1 MASEHCMKDL
11 PVSRKCLLPREA
23 VVVSSRE
30 VWHGHDVLLWHVNP
44 APCVSILLS
53 ADVFNFSFAIK
64 FSGGN
69 NNSSRVDSHRDE
81 CCTDPLHLVAEHDA
95 IFHGEDFVTE
105 PRIDKF
111 HSRGP
116 ADREWCLQRCATVLC
131 TQLCF

>member
-1 MASEHCMKDL
+1 MPSKHRMKDL
-11 PVSRKCLLPREA
+11 PISRKSLLPQEA

-44 APCVSILLS
+44 APWVCILLS
-53 ADVFNFSFAIK
+53 ADVFNYSYAIK
-64 FSGGN
+64 FSDRN
-69 NNSSRVDSHRDE
+69 NNSSRVAAHWDE
-81 CCTDPLHLVAEHDA
+81 SFTDPLHLVAEHDT

-116 ADREWCLQRCATVLC
+116 ADREWCLQRCATLLC